1 MLRTGSWAVLCL
13 LLAATLVGAAT
24 LDRRSWPELMGD
36 EATYLMQ
43 AQSLAWDFDL
53 RYSRADYDRFVAQ
66 WGRKPDGL
74 ILQSSDGGRAL
85 LYSKPVSYSF
95 YIAPFLR
102 LSPVRGALVANALLL
117 VLAGIAA
124 ARTLERR
131 IGPAAPLWVA
141 AFLFASVAF
150 AYVFWVHS
158 DLFLLCLVALAFALA
173 YGAVAE
179 EARGRAALRWAGVG
193 ILLGLVVM
201 SRPFYAPLLLP
212 AFLAVPARQRKVG
225 LAALAAGAGAVALSA
240 TLFNLVE
247 RESWSSYSAGNR
259 RSFYSY
265 TGFPEVDLPPD
276 GFEREIAARGTHSWT
291 FRVNSDGRQAA
302 WNSLYFLAGRHV
314 GVLPYFLPLA
324 LCFLAFRRGEGRWAL
339 GLAVAAS
346 MALFFAMRPFNFY
359 GGGGAIADRYFLP
372 LYPALWFLAARPA
385 RAAWALLAAALA
397 APFLLPLWSAPR
409 AFPID
414 PAGGYRYVSD
424 FARRWLPY
432 ETTQSHLKPSGRED
446 LVHNAL
452 WVKLLTNT
460 LRPEEDGA
468 RLVLAAG
475 REGQLLLGS
484 PTPLSGVKLDL
495 SPPLPDRIAFGD
507 VAVAGAVPR
516 PGGGAV
522 YDLRFA
528 GPRAVHRMWWTDGAP
543 WYLYQVRLS
552 REGGDEVSFQ
562 IRTP

>member
-1 MLRTGSWAVLCL
+1 MLRTWSWAVLAL

-53 RYSRADYDRFVAQ
+53 RYSRSDFDRFVAQ

-74 ILQSSDGGRAL
+74 ILQSGEGGAL
-85 LYSKPVSYSF
+85 LYSKPISYSL

-102 LSPVRGALVANALLL
+102 LSPVRGAGIANALLL
-117 VLAGIAA
+117 ALAGIAA
-124 ARTLERR
+124 AQTLSRR
-131 IGPAAPLWVA
+131 IGPSAPLWVA
-141 AFLFASVAF
+141 AFLFASVTF

-158 DLFLLCLVALAFALA
+158 DLFLLCLVALAFSLA
-173 YGAVAE
+173 YGPPGE
-179 EARGRAALRWAGVG
+179 TRGREALRWAGVG
-193 ILLGLVVM
+193 VLLGIVVM

-212 AFLAVPARQRKVG
+212 AFLAVPARERKVG
-225 LAALAAGAGAVALSA
+225 LAVLAAGAGAIALSA

-247 RESWSSYSAGNR
+247 RESWSSYSSAQR

-276 GFEREIAARGTHSWT
+276 GFEKELAARGTHSWT
-291 FRVNSDGRQAA
+291 FRVNSDAKQAT
-302 WNSLYFLAGRHV
+302 WNSFYFLAGRHV
-314 GVLPYFLPLA
+314 GLLPYFLPVA
-324 LCFLAFRRGEGRWAL
+324 LGFLAFRRGEGRGAL
-339 GLAVAAS
+339 IFAVLAS
-346 MALFFAMRPFNFY
+346 MALFLAMRPFNFY

-372 LYPALWFLAARPA
+372 LYPALWFLAARPS
-385 RAAWALLAAALA
+385 RAGWPLLVTALA
-397 APFLLPLWSAPR
+397 TPFLLPLWTTPR

-446 LVHNAL
+446 LVHNNL

-460 LRPEEDGA
+460 LRAEEDGA

-475 REGQLLLGS
+475 RPGQFLLGS
-484 PTPLSGVKLDL
+484 PTPLEGVRVEATGSLE
-495 SPPLPDRIAFGD
+495 ANGT
-507 VAVAGAVPR
+507 AVP
-516 PGGGAV
+516 GTV
-522 YDLRFA
+522 RFSQ
-528 GPRAVHRMWWTDGAP
+528 PRAVHRMWWTEGAP
-543 WYLYQVRLS
+543 WYLYQIRLES
-552 REGGDEVSFQ
+552 KGGEEVSFR
-562 IRTP
+562 IFPP

>member
-1 MLRTGSWAVLCL
+1 MLRTWSWAVLAL
-13 LLAATLVGAAT
+13 LLAATLAGAAA

-66 WGRKPDGL
+66 WGKKPDGL
-74 ILQSSDGGRAL
+74 ILQSGEGGSAL
-85 LYSKPVSYSF
+85 LYSKPISYSL
-95 YIAPFLR
+95 YIAPFVR
-102 LSPVRGALVANALLL
+102 LSPVRGAGIANALLL
-117 VLAGIAA
+117 ALAGIVA
-124 ARTLERR
+124 ARTLSRR

-141 AFLFASVAF
+141 AFLFASVTF

-158 DLFLLCLVALAFALA
+158 DLFLLCLVALAFSLA
-173 YGAVAE
+173 YGVLPE
-179 EARGRAALRWAGVG
+179 ETETRGRAVLRWAAVGV
-193 ILLGLVVM
+193 LLGLVVM

-212 AFLAVPARQRKVG
+212 AFLAVPARDRKVG
-225 LAALAAGAGAVALSA
+225 IAALAASAGAVALSA

-247 RESWSSYSAGNR
+247 RESWSSYSSAQR

-276 GFEREIAARGTHSWT
+276 GFQKELAARGTHSWT
-291 FRVNSDGRQAA
+291 FRVNSDGKQAA
-302 WNSLYFLAGRHV
+302 WNSLYFLAGRHT
-314 GVLPYFLPLA
+314 GLLPYFLPVA
-324 LCFLAFRRGEGRWAL
+324 LGFLVFRRGEGRWAL
-339 GLAVAAS
+339 VFAVAVS
-346 MALFFAMRPFNFY
+346 MALFLAMRPFNFY

-372 LYPALWFLAARPA
+372 LYPALWFLAARPS
-385 RAAWALLAAALA
+385 RAAWPLLAAALA
-397 APFLLPLWSAPR
+397 APFLLPLWTAPR

-432 ETTQSHLKPSGRED
+432 ETTQSHLKPAGRED

-452 WVKLLTNT
+452 WVKLLSNT

-475 REGQLLLGS
+475 REGQILLGS
-484 PTPLSGVKLDL
+484 PTPLEGVQLEMTA
-495 SPPLPDRIAFGD
+495 PLEVDGT
-507 VAVAGAVPR
+507 AVTEKVFP
-516 PGGGAV
+516 V
-522 YDLRFA
+522 RFSS
-528 GPRAVHRMWWTDGAP
+528 PRAVHRMWWTDGAP
-543 WYLYQVRLS
+543 WYLYQVRLES
-552 REGGDEVSFQ
+552 KGGEEVSFR

>member
-1 MLRTGSWAVLCL
+1 MLRTWSWAVLAL
-13 LLAATLVGAAT
+13 LLAATLVGAVT

-66 WGRKPDGL
+66 WGKKPDGL
-74 ILQSSDGGRAL
+74 ILQSGEGGAL
-85 LYSKPVSYSF
+85 LYSKPISYSL
-95 YIAPFLR
+95 YVAPFLR
-102 LSPVRGALVANALLL
+102 LSPVRGAGIANALLL
-117 VLAGIAA
+117 ALAGIAA
-124 ARTLERR
+124 ARTLSHR
-131 IGPAAPLWVA
+131 IGPSAPLWVA

-158 DLFLLCLVALAFALA
+158 DLFLLCLVALAFSLA
-173 YGAVAE
+173 YGPPGE
-179 EARGRAALRWAGVG
+179 TRGYPALRWAGVG
-193 ILLGLVVM
+193 VLLGIVVM

-212 AFLAVPARQRKVG
+212 AFLAVPARERKVG
-225 LAALAAGAGAVALSA
+225 LAALAVGAGAIALSA

-247 RESWSSYSAGNR
+247 RESWSSYSSAQR

-276 GFEREIAARGTHSWT
+276 GFEKELAARGTHSWR
-291 FRVNSDGRQAA
+291 FRVNSDAKQAA
-302 WNSLYFLAGRHV
+302 WNSLYFLAGRHT
-314 GVLPYFLPLA
+314 GLLPYFLPGFLG
-324 LCFLAFRRGEGRWAL
+324 LLAFRRGEGRGAL
-339 GLAVAAS
+339 IFAVLAS
-346 MALFFAMRPFNFY
+346 MALFLAMRPFNFY

-372 LYPALWFLAARPA
+372 LYPALWFLAARPS
-385 RAAWALLAAALA
+385 RAAWPVLAAVLA

-414 PAGGYRYVSD
+414 PAGGYRYVPD

-432 ETTQSHLKPSGRED
+432 ETTQSHLKPAGRED
-446 LVHNAL
+446 LVHNNL

-475 REGQLLLGS
+475 RPGQILLGS
-484 PTPLSGVKLDL
+484 PTPLSGVQVEATA
-495 SPPLPDRIAFGD
+495 PLEVNGT
-507 VAVAGAVPR
+507 AVP
-516 PGGGAV
+516 GTV
-522 YDLRFA
+522 RFA
-528 GPRAVHRMWWTDGAP
+528 RPRAVHRMWWTEGAP
-543 WYLYQVRLS
+543 WYLYQIRLEP
-552 REGGDEVSFQ
+552 RGGEEVSFR
-562 IRTP
+562 ISPP

>member
-1 MLRTGSWAVLCL
+1 MLRTWSWAVLAL

-74 ILQSSDGGRAL
+74 ILQSGEGGSAL
-85 LYSKPVSYSF
+85 LYSKPISYSL
-95 YIAPFLR
+95 YIAPFVR
-102 LSPVRGALVANALLL
+102 LSPVRGAGIANALLL
-117 VLAGIAA
+117 ALAGIVA
-124 ARTLERR
+124 ARTLSRR
-131 IGPAAPLWVA
+131 IGPSAPLWVA
-141 AFLFASVAF
+141 AFLFASVTF

-158 DLFLLCLVALAFALA
+158 DLFLLCLVALAFSLA
-173 YGAVAE
+173 YGGLPEEA
-179 EARGRAALRWAGVG
+179 EARGRGALRWAAVGV
-193 ILLGLVVM
+193 LLGLVVM

-212 AFLAVPARQRKVG
+212 AFLAVPARERRVG
-225 LAALAAGAGAVALSA
+225 IAALAAGAGVIALSA

-247 RESWSSYSAGNR
+247 RESWSSYSSTQR

-276 GFEREIAARGTHSWT
+276 GFQKELAARGTHSWT
-291 FRVNSDGRQAA
+291 FRVNSDAKQAS

-324 LCFLAFRRGEGRWAL
+324 LGLLAFRRGEGRWAL
-339 GLAVAAS
+339 AFAVAAS
-346 MALFFAMRPFNFY
+346 MALFLTMRPFNFY

-372 LYPALWFLAARPA
+372 LYPALWFLAARPS
-385 RAAWALLAAALA
+385 RAAWPLLAAALA

-432 ETTQSHLKPSGRED
+432 ETTQSHLKPAGRED
-446 LVHNAL
+446 LVHNNL
-452 WVKLLTNT
+452 WVKLLANT

-475 REGQLLLGS
+475 REGQILLGS
-484 PTPLSGVKLDL
+484 PTPLEGVKVEATG
-495 SPPLPDRIAFGD
+495 PLEANGT
-507 VAVAGAVPR
+507 AVP
-516 PGGGAV
+516 GTV
-522 YDLRFA
+522 RFSR
-528 GPRAVHRMWWTDGAP
+528 PRAVHRMWWTDGAP
-543 WYLYQVRLS
+543 WYLYQIRLES
-552 REGGDEVSFQ
+552 TGG
-562 IRTP
+562 

>member
-1 MLRTGSWAVLCL
+1 MLRTWSWAVLAL

-53 RYSRADYDRFVAQ
+53 RYSREDYDRFVAQ

-74 ILQSSDGGRAL
+74 ILQSREGGTVL
-85 LYSKPVSYSF
+85 VYSKPISYSS

-117 VLAGIAA
+117 ALAGIAA
-124 ARTLERR
+124 ARTLSRR

-158 DLFLLCLVALAFALA
+158 DLFSMCLVALAFSLA
-173 YGAVAE
+173 YGVLPE
-179 EARGRAALRWAGVG
+179 ETETRGRAALRWAGVG
-193 ILLGLVVM
+193 VLLGLVVM

-225 LAALAAGAGAVALSA
+225 IAALAAGAGAVALSA

-276 GFEREIAARGTHSWT
+276 GFQKEIAARGTHSWT
-291 FRVNSDGRQAA
+291 FRVNSDGKQAA

-324 LCFLAFRRGEGRWAL
+324 LGFLAFRRGEGRWSLA
-339 GLAVAAS
+339 LAVAAS

-385 RAAWALLAAALA
+385 RAAWPLLAAALA
-397 APFLLPLWSAPR
+397 APFLLPLWTAPR

-424 FARRWLPY
+424 FARSWLPY
-432 ETTQSHLKPSGRED
+432 ETTQSHLKPAGRED

-452 WVKLLTNT
+452 WVKLLSNS
-460 LRPEEDGA
+460 LRPEEEGA

-484 PTPLSGVKLDL
+484 PTPLSGVQLEMTA
-495 SPPLPDRIAFGD
+495 PLEVDGA
-507 VAVAGAVPR
+507 AVTEKVFP
-516 PGGGAV
+516 
-522 YDLRFA
+522 LRFSS
-528 GPRAVHRMWWTDGAP
+528 PRAVHRMWWTDGAP
-543 WYLYQVRLS
+543 WYLYQIRLES
-552 REGGDEVSFQ
+552 KGSEEVSFQ
-562 IRTP
+562 LRTP